1 MTTDDRSLRCK
12 LTREG
17 DEYLVVGRV
26 HSGVILP
33 IGLDLDGILAEVD
46 LYIRRVVDLKVL
58 LVARSTFDV
67 DGEEQFLLCGLL
79 CLGASLSGKTLEILE
94 TAWPEVVVDGLSL
107 RRLVRGGRALDDTD
121 DLTILI

>member
-1 MTTDDRSLRCK
+1 MTADDRSLRCK
-12 LTREG
+12 LTGEG

-33 IGLDLDGILAEVD
+33 IGLDLDGILAEID

-58 LVARSTFDV
+58 LVARSSFDV
-67 DGEEQFLLCGLL
+67 DGEHQFLLCGLL
-79 CLGASLSGKTLEILE
+79 SLGASLFGKALQVLKGT
-94 TAWPEVVVDGLSL
+94 WPEVVVDGLSL
-107 RRLVRGGRALDDTD
+107 RRLVRGGRTLDDTD